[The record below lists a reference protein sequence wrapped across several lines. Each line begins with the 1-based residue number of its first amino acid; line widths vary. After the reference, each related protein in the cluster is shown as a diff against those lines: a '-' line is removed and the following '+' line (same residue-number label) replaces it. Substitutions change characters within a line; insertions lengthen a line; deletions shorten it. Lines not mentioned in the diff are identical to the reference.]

1 MPIKQAA
8 KKALRQAKK
17 RAIQNKIV
25 KNAYKDA
32 VKAVHKA
39 MTAGE
44 VSVELLRAAQQKL
57 DKAAKRGV
65 LKKKTAGR
73 KLSRL
78 VMQVKKAVKK

>member
-17 RAIQNKIV
+17 HALQNAIV
-25 KNAYKDA
+25 RSGYRDA
-32 VKAVHKA
+32 VKMVRKA
-39 MTAGE
+39 ATEGKNLT
-44 VSVELLRAAQQKL
+44 ELLQAAQQKL

-65 LKKKTAGR
+65 IKSQTAGR

-78 VMQVKKAVKK
+78 IASTRKSIQK